1 MKKIFTAETQRFREE
16 CNLYAFTGVN
26 PLGFQEANSLGF
38 HYKRLKPKLRTFFHV
53 LCLSVVIFIGCSGQE
68 KENQEKA
75 AINNEKI
82 TNVATR
88 KIVPEKISQSITL
101 PATVEPWEDITLSA
115 EIGGKVEWIGLQE
128 GEKVEKGELLVKIDV
143 NALKTAVETARTQ
156 YQLAEDQLKRRERL
170 FAQNAI
176 SQEMIDQ
183 ARAARDA
190 ALNGLETAK
199 INLDRGHIYT
209 PITGYLNKLY
219 IDEGEFASFGAPVA
233 DVIQIDP
240 VKIIASVPEKDISD
254 IKEGR
259 EVTLTIDALA
269 NSSFSGR
276 IYFVGFKA
284 EETTRTFPVKAVL
297 ENKKEE
303 IKPGMMAK
311 MTIIK
316 RVEPNSI
323 VVPLYSIME
332 KAGERIVFVEE
343 DGVARSRKVEIGI
356 ISSDK
361 VQIKSGLKFGEN
373 LIIKGQRNLEDGDK
387 VKVTK

>member
-1 MKKIFTAETQRFREE
+1 MKKIFTAETQRRREKYKIIL
-16 CNLYAFTGVN
+16 CAFC
-26 PLGFQEANSLGF
+26 
-38 HYKRLKPKLRTFFHV
+38 TF
-53 LCLSVVIFIGCSGQE
+53 VIIVAGCGRKE

-75 AINNEKI
+75 AINNEKV

-88 KIVPEKISQSITL
+88 KIVPEKISQSVTL

-115 EIGGKVEWIGLQE
+115 EIGGKVEWIGRQE
-128 GEKVEKGELLVKIDV
+128 GERVEKGELLVKIDIK
-143 NALKTAVETARTQ
+143 ALKTAVETARTQ
-156 YQLAEDQLKRRERL
+156 YQLAQDKLKRREKL
-170 FAQNAI
+170 FVQNAI

-183 ARAARDA
+183 ARADNDA
-190 ALNGLETAK
+190 ALNGLDTAK
-199 INLDRGHIYT
+199 INLAKGHIYA

-219 IDEGEFASFGAPVA
+219 IDKSEFASFGAPVA

-240 VKIIASVPEKDISD
+240 VKIVASVSEKDISD

-332 KAGERIVFVEE
+332 KAGERVVFVEE
-343 DGVARSRKVEIGI
+343 DGVARSRKIEIGI

-361 VQIKSGLKFGEN
+361 VRIKSGLKFGEN

-387 VKVTK
+387 VKVAALQVED